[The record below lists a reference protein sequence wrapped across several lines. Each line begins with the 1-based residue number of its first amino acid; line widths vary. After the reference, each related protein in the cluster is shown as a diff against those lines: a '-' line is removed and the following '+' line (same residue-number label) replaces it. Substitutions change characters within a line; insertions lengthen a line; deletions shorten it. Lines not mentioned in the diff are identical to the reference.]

1 MARSN
6 VFNSIRA
13 EPLSTRIVH
22 QVLEALFAKKLKA
35 GQFLGTEAQLT
46 EMFQTSRMPIREALG
61 RLEALGVLQVKAGAA
76 GGATIAQGEP
86 DQFATALAVQFALIE
101 ATAEEIFDA
110 RIAIET
116 RAAELAAQKA
126 APEAIARLEDLLKAI
141 KKHDA
146 EGRPAIETILQFH
159 DAVVD
164 ASGSRTL
171 KALMHGLHQPL
182 ISLYSEILPQL
193 TGKTTRYR
201 GLSEILKRI
210 REGDSR
216 GAHERMHDHLV
227 EQRDRIVRGIAALAQ
242 AATAEE
248 TGGGA

>member
-1 MARSN
+1 MDS
-6 VFNSIRA
+6 VFNSIRV
-13 EPLSTRIVH
+13 EPLSTRIVR
-22 QVLEALFAKKLKA
+22 QVLEAIFDKKLKA

-61 RLEALGVLQVKAGAA
+61 RLEALGVLSVKTGAA

-116 RAAELAAQKA
+116 RAAELAAQEATPDVVADLDAKLA
-126 APEAIARLEDLLKAI
+126 EIKQADVQGREAIDR
-141 KKHDA
+141 
-146 EGRPAIETILQFH
+146 ILAFH
-159 DAVVD
+159 DALVE

-171 KALMHGLHQPL
+171 RALMHGLEQPL
-182 ISLYSEILPQL
+182 ISLYASVPGQL
-193 TGKTTRYR
+193 TGKGTGYR
-201 GLSEILKRI
+201 GLTDILDCIKA
-210 REGDSR
+210 GDSR

-227 EQRDRIVRGIAALAQ
+227 AQRDRIVRDLAALAQ
-242 AATAEE
+242 SVPSAQA
-248 TGGGA
+248 